1 MSQVDPRRIDDDR
14 EREDGH
20 GEAVGDARLQ
30 DGPQKGGQLISQAR
44 FPFADGGD
52 QYLSD
57 QPGGRFRIFCRA
69 TELHDAANVR
79 DQLPALAADS
89 EVGLELTLADCFQP
103 ALQVIAREIFDFQV
117 RHEFPRRR
125 ERSRFPLPVPTP
137 YSLLCIRF
145 STRASSNRPRLIRD
159 LTVPWGTPRICAISS

>member
-1 MSQVDPRRIDDDR
+1 M
-14 EREDGH
+14 
-20 GEAVGDARLQ
+20 
-30 DGPQKGGQLISQAR
+30 
-44 FPFADGGD
+44 
-52 QYLSD
+52 Y
-57 QPGGRFRIFCRA
+57 
-69 TELHDAANVR
+69 TVR
-79 DQLPALAADS
+79 DEGPGFDPASLPDPTDPANLDRPCGRGLLLMRTFMDNVIFNDKGN
-89 EVGLELTLADCFQP
+89 EVTLADCFQP